1 MGKGMANQTMR
12 LEKNGA
18 QRPVV
23 LQAQSMPS
31 GGQGSRR
38 SPHRRILIIEDNK
51 DSADSLQLLL
61 ELLGHEARVAYS
73 GLEGVKAAVDWVP
86 EAVISD
92 IGLPGLDGYGVAA
105 ELRKTPATSRIL
117 LIGVS
122 GYGQDEDRYRARA
135 AGFDYYLVKPASPD
149 ELQRLLTAGK

>member
-1 MGKGMANQTMR
+1 MANQTMR
-12 LEKNGA
+12 LNKNGA
-18 QRPVV
+18 RRPEG
-23 LQAQSMPS
+23 LQAQAMPS
-31 GGQGSRR
+31 GALGSRLN
-38 SPHRRILIIEDNK
+38 PRRRVLIIEDSK

-61 ELLGHEARVAYS
+61 ELLGHEARVAYT
-73 GLEGVKAAVDWVP
+73 GLAGVKAAVEWVP

-149 ELQRLLTAGK
+149 ELQRLLAAGK